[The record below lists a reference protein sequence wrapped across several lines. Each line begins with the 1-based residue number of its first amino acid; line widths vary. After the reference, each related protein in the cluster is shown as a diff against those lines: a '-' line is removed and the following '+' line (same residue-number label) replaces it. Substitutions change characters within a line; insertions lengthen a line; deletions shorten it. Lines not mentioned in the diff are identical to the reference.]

1 MPGIMPARYAPI
13 AQLDRAL
20 PSGGRG
26 RGFES
31 LWAHQINKK
40 ATLAVAFLFISVQHG
55 ENTRGSTKRAAFC
68 NEPHR
73 GEAP

>member
-1 MPGIMPARYAPI
+1 
-13 AQLDRAL
+13 
-20 PSGGRG
+20 
-26 RGFES
+26 
-31 LWAHQINKK
+31 
-40 ATLAVAFLFISVQHG
+40 VAFLFISVQHG